1 MKRVFALILTLVLV
15 LSCTGC
21 TPKTALTAA
30 DFQIAMGEAGFDV
43 KDITD
48 TYNTNGIE
56 VVILKAEKDDCEIEF
71 FEFEKASDA
80 QGVYANFRDEAEDL
94 PHSSY
99 ASVSMSNFAKYEQT
113 SGSTVYFMS
122 IIDKTIVYY
131 IVEKDDSSAA
141 KDIVAALGYN

>member
-15 LSCTGC
+15 LSCAGC

-30 DFQIAMGEAGFDV
+30 DFQTAMEEAGFEV
-43 KDITD
+43 TDITD
-48 TYNTNGIE
+48 TYDTNGIE

-71 FEFEKASDA
+71 FEFKKVSDA

-94 PHSSY
+94 PHSGY

-113 SGSTVYFMS
+113 SGSAVYFMS
-122 IIDKTIVYY
+122 IIDNTIVYY

-141 KDIVAALGYN
+141 KDIVGALGYN